1 MIYLQTVLKDDKTN
15 YNAWVFVGAAAQ
27 EIDQLEQSE
36 AAFKRAIEISPEQM
50 LAWQVNFLSRYAF
63 FGICIYLLYFFPY
76 FLVFSR

>member
-1 MIYLQTVLKDDKTN
+1 MKVDKTN

-50 LAWQVNFLSRYAF
+50 LAWQVK
-63 FGICIYLLYFFPY
+63 
-76 FLVFSR
+76 FLVMHSLEAVFIYYIFFLTFQFL